1 MSGCLKQL
9 GLVFL
14 LKLYGMVGS
23 RAIVLSIITSLP
35 NPPFCVYGNSV
46 RWFFSDDSS
55 GNFCWLNSL
64 LSFVVDVQLK
74 LQSWRLIILFVIMH
88 NNASVLAVVVFSWN
102 CTQYYR
108 LLILLVKRIYVCS
121 QPVAD
126 SKGGGRWGQSPSIGP
141 FFKISRIFSYKRHI
155 VCCVHL

>member
-46 RWFFSDDSS
+46 QWFFSDDSS

-88 NNASVLAVVVFSWN
+88 NNASVFSSSRFFFVKLYTVLSSVDIVGETYL
-102 CTQYYR
+102 C
-108 LLILLVKRIYVCS
+108 LLTARGGF
-121 QPVAD
+121 
-126 SKGGGRWGQSPSIGP
+126 KGGGWWWGQSPSIGP
-141 FFKISRIFSYKRHI
+141 FF
-155 VCCVHL
+155 